1 MQNMHT
7 MGYYLALKRNEVL
20 ILTTK
25 WMKLKNIILSEER
38 QSHKITCS
46 MIPFILS
53 IQKRQ
58 IHRKRR

>member
-1 MQNMHT
+1 MHT
-7 MGYYLALKRNEVL
+7 MEYYLALKGNEVL

-25 WMKLKNIILSEER
+25 WMKLTSIILSEER
-38 QSHKITCS
+38 QSHRIICS